1 MIREKE
7 RFEKMESEK
16 IQMENGKI
24 QVENET
30 SPALKRSRFMYIC
43 EAALEYL
50 IAILVSGSFLATLTK
65 SLGMSDSLTGV
76 LSSVI
81 SLGCLFQLL
90 SAIYRRQQG
99 KRFVVILSV
108 LNQLL
113 FMLLYVI
120 PLGGGGKQLKI
131 VAFTVVIILAY
142 LLYNIAHPKKIS
154 WLMALVED
162 GHRGRFTANKE
173 IVSLVIGMAFSF
185 SMGVVVDYFSDRNE
199 IRTAFALSAGVIFVL
214 MILHTVTMMLAVERT
229 AEHTETVESGEPV
242 ECRSFR
248 ENLQDVLNN
257 KNVVKI
263 SMVFVLYNITTYLAM
278 PFYGTYQI
286 HELGF
291 SLKLVSAFTMLG
303 SIVRILVSRFWGSYA
318 DKRSFA
324 EMVEKCLLILGVG
337 YLCAAFAVPANGRI
351 LFAGYYICHG
361 VAQGGINSALINLI
375 FDYVTPDKRA
385 DSLAICQAGAGIA
398 GFLTTLA
405 VSPLVSAIQQNGN
418 TLWGLPIYAQQVLSA
433 AALIITVLTVVFVRR
448 RVILPEK

>member
-1 MIREKE
+1 
-7 RFEKMESEK
+7 MESEK

-90 SAIYRRQQG
+90 SAVYRRQQV
-99 KRFVVILSV
+99 KRFVIILSV
-108 LNQLL
+108 FNQLL

-120 PLGGGGKQLKI
+120 PLAGGGKQLKI

-185 SMGVVVDYFSDRNE
+185 SMGVVVDYFSGRNE
-199 IRTAFALSAGVIFVL
+199 IRTAFALSGGVIFVL
-214 MILHTVTMMLAVERT
+214 MILHTVTMALAVERT

-242 ECRSFR
+242 ERRGFR

>member
-1 MIREKE
+1 
-7 RFEKMESEK
+7 
-16 IQMENGKI
+16 
-24 QVENET
+24 
-30 SPALKRSRFMYIC
+30 
-43 EAALEYL
+43 
-50 IAILVSGSFLATLTK
+50 
-65 SLGMSDSLTGV
+65 
-76 LSSVI
+76 
-81 SLGCLFQLL
+81 
-90 SAIYRRQQG
+90 
-99 KRFVVILSV
+99 
-108 LNQLL
+108 
-113 FMLLYVI
+113 
-120 PLGGGGKQLKI
+120 
-131 VAFTVVIILAY
+131 
-142 LLYNIAHPKKIS
+142 
-154 WLMALVED
+154 
-162 GHRGRFTANKE
+162 
-173 IVSLVIGMAFSF
+173 
-185 SMGVVVDYFSDRNE
+185 MGVVVDYFSDRNE
-199 IRTAFALSAGVIFVL
+199 IRTAFALSGGVIFVL
-214 MILHTVTMMLAVERT
+214 MILHTVTMALAVER
-229 AEHTETVESGEPV
+229 PV
-242 ECRSFR
+242 EHVERRSFR

-263 SMVFVLYNITTYLAM
+263 SMVFILYNITTYLAL

-433 AALIITVLTVVFVRR
+433 AALILTVLTVVFVRR

>member
-1 MIREKE
+1 
-7 RFEKMESEK
+7 MESEK
-16 IQMENGKI
+16 IQT
-24 QVENET
+24 ENEM
-30 SPALKRSRFMYIC
+30 SSALKRSRFMYIC

-113 FMLLYVI
+113 FMMLYVI

-199 IRTAFALSAGVIFVL
+199 IRTAFALSGGVIFVL
-214 MILHTVTMMLAVERT
+214 MILHTVTMALAVER
-229 AEHTETVESGEPV
+229 PV
-242 ECRSFR
+242 EHVERRSFR

-257 KNVVKI
+257 KNIAKV
-263 SMVFVLYNITTYLAM
+263 SLVFVLYNIATYLAM

-318 DKRSFA
+318 DKRTFA

>member
-1 MIREKE
+1 
-7 RFEKMESEK
+7 MESEK
-16 IQMENGKI
+16 IQT
-24 QVENET
+24 ENEM
-30 SPALKRSRFMYIC
+30 SSALKRSRFMYIC

-50 IAILVSGSFLATLTK
+50 ISILVSGSFLATLTK

-90 SAIYRRQQG
+90 SAIYRRQQV

-113 FMLLYVI
+113 FMMLYVI

-131 VAFTVVIILAY
+131 VAFAVVIILAY

-185 SMGVVVDYFSDRNE
+185 SMGVVVDYFSGRNE
-199 IRTAFALSAGVIFVL
+199 IRAAFALSGGVIFVL
-214 MILHTVTMMLAVERT
+214 MILHTVTMALAVER
-229 AEHTETVESGEPV
+229 PV
-242 ECRSFR
+242 EHVERRSFR

-257 KNVVKI
+257 KNIAKV
-263 SMVFVLYNITTYLAM
+263 SLVFVLYNIATYLAM

-405 VSPLVSAIQQNGN
+405 VSPLVTAIQQNGN
-418 TLWGLPIYAQQVLSA
+418 TLWGLPVYAQQVLSA

-448 RVILPEK
+448 RVILPKEEK

>member
-1 MIREKE
+1 
-7 RFEKMESEK
+7 MESEK
-16 IQMENGKI
+16 IQT
-24 QVENET
+24 ENEM
-30 SPALKRSRFMYIC
+30 SSALKRSRFMYIC

-50 IAILVSGSFLATLTK
+50 ISILVSGSFLATLTK

-90 SAIYRRQQG
+90 SAIYRRQQV

-113 FMLLYVI
+113 FMMLYVI
-120 PLGGGGKQLKI
+120 PLGGGGEQLKI
-131 VAFTVVIILAY
+131 VAFAVVIILAY

-185 SMGVVVDYFSDRNE
+185 SMGVVVDYFSGRNE
-199 IRTAFALSAGVIFVL
+199 IRTAFALSGGVIFVL
-214 MILHTVTMMLAVERT
+214 MILHTVTMALAVER
-229 AEHTETVESGEPV
+229 PV
-242 ECRSFR
+242 EHVERRSFR
-248 ENLQDVLNN
+248 ENLRDVLNN
-257 KNVVKI
+257 KNIAKV
-263 SMVFVLYNITTYLAM
+263 SLVFVLYNIATYLAI

-405 VSPLVSAIQQNGN
+405 VSPLVTAIQQNGN
-418 TLWGLPIYAQQVLSA
+418 TLWGLPVYAQQVLSA

-448 RVILPEK
+448 RVILPKEGK

>member
-1 MIREKE
+1 MIREKA

-16 IQMENGKI
+16 IQIENGKI

-90 SAIYRRQQG
+90 SAVYRRQQV
-99 KRFVVILSV
+99 KRFVMILSV
-108 LNQLL
+108 FNQLL

-120 PLGGGGKQLKI
+120 PLAGGGKQLKI

-199 IRTAFALSAGVIFVL
+199 IRTAFALSGGVIFVL
-214 MILHTVTMMLAVERT
+214 MILHTVTMALAVER
-229 AEHTETVESGEPV
+229 PV
-242 ECRSFR
+242 EHVERRSFR

-263 SMVFVLYNITTYLAM
+263 SMVFILYNITTYLAL

-433 AALIITVLTVVFVRR
+433 AALILTVLTVVFVRR

>member
-1 MIREKE
+1 
-7 RFEKMESEK
+7 MESGK
-16 IQMENGKI
+16 IQIENGKI

-90 SAIYRRQQG
+90 SAVYRRQQV
-99 KRFVVILSV
+99 KRFVMILSV
-108 LNQLL
+108 FNQLL

-120 PLGGGGKQLKI
+120 PLAGGGKQLKI

-214 MILHTVTMMLAVERT
+214 MILHTVTMMLAVER
-229 AEHTETVESGEPV
+229 PV
-242 ECRSFR
+242 EQAERRSFR

-263 SMVFVLYNITTYLAM
+263 SLVFVLYNITTYLAL

-351 LFAGYYICHG
+351 MFAGYYICHG

-433 AALIITVLTVVFVRR
+433 AALILTVLTVVFVRR

>member
-1 MIREKE
+1 
-7 RFEKMESEK
+7 MESEK
-16 IQMENGKI
+16 IQT
-24 QVENET
+24 ENEM
-30 SPALKRSRFMYIC
+30 SSALKRSRFMYIC

-50 IAILVSGSFLATLTK
+50 ISILVSGSFLATLTK

-90 SAIYRRQQG
+90 SAIYRRQQV

-131 VAFTVVIILAY
+131 VAFAVVIILAY

-185 SMGVVVDYFSDRNE
+185 SMGVVVDYFSGRNE
-199 IRTAFALSAGVIFVL
+199 IRTAFALSGGVIFVL
-214 MILHTVTMMLAVERT
+214 MILHTVTMALAVER
-229 AEHTETVESGEPV
+229 PV
-242 ECRSFR
+242 EHVERRSFR
-248 ENLQDVLNN
+248 ENLRDVLNN
-257 KNVVKI
+257 KNIAKV
-263 SMVFVLYNITTYLAM
+263 SLVFVLYNIATYLAM

-418 TLWGLPIYAQQVLSA
+418 TLWGLPVYAQQVLSA

-448 RVILPEK
+448 RVILPKEEK

>member
-1 MIREKE
+1 
-7 RFEKMESEK
+7 
-16 IQMENGKI
+16 
-24 QVENET
+24 
-30 SPALKRSRFMYIC
+30 MYIC

-90 SAIYRRQQG
+90 SAVYRRQQV
-99 KRFVVILSV
+99 KRFVMILSV
-108 LNQLL
+108 FNQLL

-120 PLGGGGKQLKI
+120 PLAGGGKQLKI

-199 IRTAFALSAGVIFVL
+199 IRTAFALSGGVIFVL
-214 MILHTVTMMLAVERT
+214 MILHTVTMALAVER
-229 AEHTETVESGEPV
+229 PV
-242 ECRSFR
+242 EHVERRSFR

-263 SMVFVLYNITTYLAM
+263 SMVFILYNITTYLAL

>member
-90 SAIYRRQQG
+90 SAVYRRQQV
-99 KRFVVILSV
+99 KRFVIILSV
-108 LNQLL
+108 FNQLL

-120 PLGGGGKQLKI
+120 PLAGGGKQLKI

-185 SMGVVVDYFSDRNE
+185 SMGVVVDYFSGRNE
-199 IRTAFALSAGVIFVL
+199 IRTAFALSGGVIFVL
-214 MILHTVTMMLAVERT
+214 MILHTVTMALAVER
-229 AEHTETVESGEPV
+229 PV
-242 ECRSFR
+242 EHVERRSFR

-257 KNVVKI
+257 KNIAKV
-263 SMVFVLYNITTYLAM
+263 SLVFVLYNIATYLAM

-318 DKRSFA
+318 DKRTFA

-337 YLCAAFAVPANGRI
+337 YLCAAFAVPSNGRI

-433 AALIITVLTVVFVRR
+433 AALILTVLTVVFVRR

>member
-16 IQMENGKI
+16 IQIENGKI

-90 SAIYRRQQG
+90 SAVYRRQQV
-99 KRFVVILSV
+99 KRFVMILSV
-108 LNQLL
+108 FNQLL

-120 PLGGGGKQLKI
+120 PLAGGGKQLKI

-199 IRTAFALSAGVIFVL
+199 IRTAFALSGGVIFVL
-214 MILHTVTMMLAVERT
+214 MILHTVTMALAVER
-229 AEHTETVESGEPV
+229 PV
-242 ECRSFR
+242 EHVERRSFR

-263 SMVFVLYNITTYLAM
+263 SMVFILYNITTYLAL

-433 AALIITVLTVVFVRR
+433 AALILTVLTVVFVRR

>member
-1 MIREKE
+1 MENEKL
-7 RFEKMESEK
+7 
-16 IQMENGKI
+16 QMENK
-24 QVENET
+24 T
-30 SPALKRSRFMYIC
+30 SSALKRSRLMYIC

-50 IAILVSGSFLATLTK
+50 ISILVSGSFLATLTK

-90 SAIYRRQQG
+90 SAVYRRQHV
-99 KRFVVILSV
+99 KRFVLILSV

-113 FMLLYVI
+113 FMMLYVI

-131 VAFTVVIILAY
+131 VAFAVVIILAY

-173 IVSLVIGMAFSF
+173 IVSLVMGMAFSF

-199 IRTAFALSAGVIFVL
+199 LRTAFVLSGGVIFVL
-214 MILHTVTMMLAVERT
+214 MILHTVTMALAVEK
-229 AEHTETVESGEPV
+229 PV
-242 ECRSFR
+242 EHVERRDFR

-257 KNVVKI
+257 KNIVKV
-263 SMVFVLYNITTYLAM
+263 SLVFALYNIATYLAL

-291 SLKLVSAFTMLG
+291 SLKLVSAFTMLS

-337 YLCAAFAVPANGRI
+337 YLCAAFAVPANGRVM
-351 LFAGYYICHG
+351 FAGYYICHG
-361 VAQGGINSALINLI
+361 VALGGINSALINLI

-405 VSPLVSAIQQNGN
+405 VSPLVTAIQRNKN
-418 TLWGLPIYAQQVLSA
+418 TLWGLQVYAQQVLSV
-433 AALIITVLTVVFVRR
+433 AALIFTVLTVVFVRR
-448 RVILPEK
+448 RVILPGNAGGEKK

>member
-1 MIREKE
+1 
-7 RFEKMESEK
+7 MESEK
-16 IQMENGKI
+16 IQTENEKIQMEN
-24 QVENET
+24 EM
-30 SPALKRSRFMYIC
+30 SSALKRSRFMYIC

-50 IAILVSGSFLATLTK
+50 ISILVSGSFLATLTK

-90 SAIYRRQQG
+90 SAIYRRQQV

-131 VAFTVVIILAY
+131 VAFAVVIILAY

-185 SMGVVVDYFSDRNE
+185 SMGVVVDYFSGRNE
-199 IRTAFALSAGVIFVL
+199 IRTAFALSGGVIFVL
-214 MILHTVTMMLAVERT
+214 MILHTVTMALAVER
-229 AEHTETVESGEPV
+229 PV
-242 ECRSFR
+242 EHVERRSFR

-257 KNVVKI
+257 KNIAKV
-263 SMVFVLYNITTYLAM
+263 SLVFVLYNIATYLAM

-405 VSPLVSAIQQNGN
+405 VSPLVTAIQQNEN

-448 RVILPEK
+448 RVILSKEEK

>member
-1 MIREKE
+1 
-7 RFEKMESEK
+7 MESEK

-90 SAIYRRQQG
+90 SAVYRRQQV
-99 KRFVVILSV
+99 KRFVIILSV
-108 LNQLL
+108 FNQLL

-120 PLGGGGKQLKI
+120 PLAGGGKQLKI

-185 SMGVVVDYFSDRNE
+185 SMGVVVDYFSGRNE
-199 IRTAFALSAGVIFVL
+199 IRTAFALSGGVIFVL
-214 MILHTVTMMLAVERT
+214 MILHTVTMALAVER
-229 AEHTETVESGEPV
+229 PV
-242 ECRSFR
+242 EHVERRSFR

-257 KNVVKI
+257 KNIAKV
-263 SMVFVLYNITTYLAM
+263 SLVFVLYNIATYLAM

-318 DKRSFA
+318 DKRTFA

-337 YLCAAFAVPANGRI
+337 YLCAAFAVPSNGRI

-418 TLWGLPIYAQQVLSA
+418 TLWGLPVYAQQVLSA

-448 RVILPEK
+448 RVILPKEEK

>member
-1 MIREKE
+1 
-7 RFEKMESEK
+7 MESEK

-90 SAIYRRQQG
+90 SAVYRRQQV

-113 FMLLYVI
+113 FMMLYVI

-131 VAFTVVIILAY
+131 VAFAVVIILAY

-185 SMGVVVDYFSDRNE
+185 SMGVVVDYFSGRNE
-199 IRTAFALSAGVIFVL
+199 S
-214 MILHTVTMMLAVERT
+214 
-229 AEHTETVESGEPV
+229 SGSLRWDSGLWHHRH
-242 ECRSFR
+242 RSGQPFR
-248 ENLQDVLNN
+248 
-257 KNVVKI
+257 K
-263 SMVFVLYNITTYLAM
+263 
-278 PFYGTYQI
+278 
-286 HELGF
+286 
-291 SLKLVSAFTMLG
+291 
-303 SIVRILVSRFWGSYA
+303 
-318 DKRSFA
+318 
-324 EMVEKCLLILGVG
+324 
-337 YLCAAFAVPANGRI
+337 
-351 LFAGYYICHG
+351 
-361 VAQGGINSALINLI
+361 
-375 FDYVTPDKRA
+375 
-385 DSLAICQAGAGIA
+385 
-398 GFLTTLA
+398 
-405 VSPLVSAIQQNGN
+405 
-418 TLWGLPIYAQQVLSA
+418 
-433 AALIITVLTVVFVRR
+433 TVVRMPGPSLIANFLMSNTVP
-448 RVILPEK
+448 VIGMIPRGWQASRPWSF

>member
-1 MIREKE
+1 MIREKA

-16 IQMENGKI
+16 IQIENGKI

-90 SAIYRRQQG
+90 SAVYRRQQV
-99 KRFVVILSV
+99 KRFVMILSV
-108 LNQLL
+108 FNQLL

-120 PLGGGGKQLKI
+120 PLAGGGKQLKI

-199 IRTAFALSAGVIFVL
+199 IRTAFALSGGVIFVL
-214 MILHTVTMMLAVERT
+214 MILHTVTMALAVER
-229 AEHTETVESGEPV
+229 PV
-242 ECRSFR
+242 EHVERRSFR

-263 SMVFVLYNITTYLAM
+263 SMVFILYNITTYLAL